1 MNKIVILFVSLFCIF
16 CALWIFKS
24 KTPIN
29 RKLNNSE
36 NTSNWWDTENE
47 IEPLSYEVSEEWYL
61 DPRIPA
67 DYVPVLGEEGM
78 YMQVDESGTIVA
90 YWKCTEE
97 GSALNWEKVNP
108 DIPDNYEPV
117 ENVDDV
123 YKITDENGLSKYLK
137 YIRNKDNSFTFVEVD
152 KYGNIIDEYI
162 TSCASDAL
170 ETNTIPV
177 NYMQIDGNVYGVKN
191 KDGVV
196 VEYVKKNEDKDGTL
210 IWNPISEDKV
220 FSDRNGNERNEGEV
234 RNTTKPSEMTLPEQS
249 SQKPAEV
256 VVDKPQTTQVT
267 TAPIVVDPNIS
278 VNTGSQ
284 SEKTHTQKESYQK
297 IEYEGDYKLTY
308 EYVVIKTYDDYG
320 NLVSSDQQGPIL
332 VNKEYVGTQSQTVN
346 PGLIETDLDNEI
358 MRVAGSLQQSDASG
372 VINSLNAERI
382 NNGLPILASDGD
394 AQKIAVL
401 FAADMATYDNTS
413 NVSPAYGSIDQL
425 MNRYGITNQGYG
437 LNVWRT
443 TSDDVQQ
450 IHQRFQS
457 IDNCRNARMNE
468 NFNQVG
474 VAIFQNN
481 GYYYVA
487 EVLLLQF

>member
-1 MNKIVILFVSLFCIF
+1 
-16 CALWIFKS
+16 
-24 KTPIN
+24 
-29 RKLNNSE
+29 
-36 NTSNWWDTENE
+36 
-47 IEPLSYEVSEEWYL
+47 
-61 DPRIPA
+61 
-67 DYVPVLGEEGM
+67 
-78 YMQVDESGTIVA
+78 
-90 YWKCTEE
+90 
-97 GSALNWEKVNP
+97 
-108 DIPDNYEPV
+108 
-117 ENVDDV
+117 
-123 YKITDENGLSKYLK
+123 
-137 YIRNKDNSFTFVEVD
+137 
-152 KYGNIIDEYI
+152 
-162 TSCASDAL
+162 
-170 ETNTIPV
+170 
-177 NYMQIDGNVYGVKN
+177 
-191 KDGVV
+191 
-196 VEYVKKNEDKDGTL
+196 
-210 IWNPISEDKV
+210 
-220 FSDRNGNERNEGEV
+220 
-234 RNTTKPSEMTLPEQS
+234 
-249 SQKPAEV
+249 
-256 VVDKPQTTQVT
+256 
-267 TAPIVVDPNIS
+267 
-278 VNTGSQ
+278 
-284 SEKTHTQKESYQK
+284 
-297 IEYEGDYKLTY
+297 
-308 EYVVIKTYDDYG
+308 
-320 NLVSSDQQGPIL
+320 
-332 VNKEYVGTQSQTVN
+332 
-346 PGLIETDLDNEI
+346 